1 MEKHPPSLVSRE
13 ASAASAAGSKDK
25 STAPTC
31 DLPAHKVAAAIVDA
45 PAGRC
50 PRTGGLFA
58 LRVDVSPPLAVPV
71 SCRTW
76 DCPTCRGVK
85 ALVAFAVVSEGI
97 ARYQAKGERVRFL
110 TLTDGEG
117 SMTVPELYAAWN
129 RFRQRMR
136 RRDML
141 KDYALAV
148 EVGSRLH
155 LHACITGRFIDQAR
169 ELVSHAE
176 AAGFGRIADIRA
188 VPPLAR
194 ADTLA
199 GYITRADKSADALQL
214 ARYLTKSTA
223 QQLRERGAKRVRPL
237 RVSREWEGGNLT
249 EGWLRV
255 RREWYGETEGK
266 WEVVH
271 ASQYRPQLERLERMR
286 LVASPPSLE
295 DVATDLLAA

>member
-1 MEKHPPSLVSRE
+1 MEKRPPSLVSRE

-25 STAPTC
+25 RAARSP
-31 DLPAHKVAAAIVDA
+31 DLPAHTVAMALTKA
-45 PAGRC
+45 PASRC

-58 LRVDVSPPLAVPV
+58 LRVDVSPPVAAPV

-76 DCPTCRGVK
+76 DCPTCRHVK
-85 ALVAFAVVSEGI
+85 ALAAFAVVSDGI
-97 ARYQAKGERVRFL
+97 ARYQAAGTRVRFL

-117 SMTVPELYAAWN
+117 SMTVPELYAAWS

-136 RRDML
+136 RREML
-141 KDYALAV
+141 DEYALAI

-155 LHACITGRFIDQAR
+155 LHACITGRFIDQAH
-169 ELVSHAE
+169 ELVPHAE

-199 GYITRADKSADALQL
+199 GYITRAEKSSDALQL

-223 QQLRERGAKRVRPL
+223 EELRDRGAKRVRPL
-237 RVSREWEGGNLT
+237 RVSRKWEGGGLT
-249 EGWLRV
+249 EGWARV
-255 RREWYGETEGK
+255 KREWYGESEGK

-286 LVASPPSLE
+286 LVAARPSLE

>member
-1 MEKHPPSLVSRE
+1 
-13 ASAASAAGSKDK
+13 
-25 STAPTC
+25 
-31 DLPAHKVAAAIVDA
+31 
-45 PAGRC
+45 
-50 PRTGGLFA
+50 
-58 LRVDVSPPLAVPV
+58 
-71 SCRTW
+71 
-76 DCPTCRGVK
+76 VK
-85 ALVAFAVVSEGI
+85 ALAAFAVVSDGI

-169 ELVSHAE
+169 ELVPHAE

-199 GYITRADKSADALQL
+199 GYITRADKSADAVQL

-223 QQLRERGAKRVRPL
+223 QELRDRGAKRVRPL
-237 RVSREWEGGNLT
+237 RVSREWEGGGLT
-249 EGWLRV
+249 EGWARV
-255 RREWYGETEGK
+255 KQEWYGSTEGK

-286 LVASPPSLE
+286 LVAQQPGSLE
-295 DVATDLLAA
+295 AAADELLAA